1 MDFKKFYDE
10 QKDYSA
16 FRNDHEKRNDYEIKV
31 RWKTEQLVKLVPAH
45 LVFNNILE
53 IGCAIGILLNNI
65 AEHFSIK
72 NIFGLDISSENIKV
86 ARDLY
91 PDGTFFQGTIDDL
104 STIFRNKAFTKFDL
118 VILSDIIE
126 HVPDDLRFLSTV
138 KEISS
143 YVLINLP
150 LEKCYKNRNRKY
162 GMEDPSGHLRCY
174 DEKEALS
181 LINKAGLNIINS
193 FTANALNDK
202 DIFKIYLKEREKRL
216 RNKSLAKRLF
226 WTLFYFSENR
236 AVIMNNR
243 LNEKINGT
251 NLFCLVKS

>member
-1 MDFKKFYDE
+1 
-10 QKDYSA
+10 
-16 FRNDHEKRNDYEIKV
+16 
-31 RWKTEQLVKLVPAH
+31 
-45 LVFNNILE
+45 
-53 IGCAIGILLNNI
+53 
-65 AEHFSIK
+65 
-72 NIFGLDISSENIKV
+72 LDISSENIKV

-91 PDGTFFQGTIDDL
+91 PGGTFFQGTIDDFN
-104 STIFRNKAFTKFDL
+104 TVFRNKAFTKFDL

-126 HVPDDLRFLSTV
+126 HVPDDLRFLSAV

-174 DEKEALS
+174 DKKEALS
-181 LINKAGLNIINS
+181 LISKAGLNIINC
-193 FTANALNDK
+193 FTENALKDK
-202 DIFKIYLKEREKRL
+202 DIFKLYLKERAERL
-216 RNKSLAKRLF
+216 RNKSLPKRLF
-226 WTLFYFSENR
+226 WTLFYYSEGR
-236 AVIMNNR
+236 VIIMNNR

>member
-10 QKDYSA
+10 QKEYSA
-16 FRNDHEKRNDYEIKV
+16 FRNDREKRNDYEIKV

-45 LVFNNILE
+45 LIFDNILE

-202 DIFKIYLKEREKRL
+202 DIFKIYLKEREERL

-226 WTLFYFSENR
+226 WTLFYFSEDR